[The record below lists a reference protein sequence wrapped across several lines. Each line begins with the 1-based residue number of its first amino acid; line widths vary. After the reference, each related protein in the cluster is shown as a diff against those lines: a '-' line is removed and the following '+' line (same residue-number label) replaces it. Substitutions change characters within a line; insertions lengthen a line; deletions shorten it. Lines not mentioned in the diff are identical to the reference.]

1 MSQTARTSKRSEVET
16 RAMWNA
22 ETLATE
28 QLARS
33 ILDQTAEAIVVCD
46 PESRIILASQSA
58 HRLAGQ
64 NPVGQPF
71 QEIFPLRL
79 GRSPRP
85 WHRLE
90 RRKQPR
96 LKPEVS
102 STDFCGDK
110 TVRGVQVHLL
120 RDDGECYDL
129 LMSAGPF
136 LNSKKQATGCIMSFL
151 DVTHRTTLEDA
162 LQESESRFN
171 RLADSNIIGI
181 VSADD
186 TTILEAN
193 DAFLRIVGY
202 TRDDLS
208 AGGIRWREMTPPE
221 YHGLSDRQLQELL
234 SSGNSTAYEKEY
246 IRKDGTRVP
255 VLIGAVLVEA
265 TPFRWVGFVVDLA
278 ERKSAE
284 TELREAKQNL
294 ERRVQERTA
303 QLAEMNHALAAEIV
317 ERKKTERALRT
328 SRAEFEAFV
337 DSAPDAIVSVNREGR
352 IVLVNSQTEKV
363 FGYARDELLGKPVE
377 LLLPQRYR
385 NLHARHRSDY
395 IASPTTRPMG
405 VGLELS
411 GRRKDGTDFPVEISL
426 SPVQTQGDV
435 LVTSIVRDVTERKR
449 VEAALARQ
457 TLRLQEQA
465 NLIELAHD
473 AILMRDMDGRI
484 TFWNH
489 GAQET
494 YGWPAEKAIGHITHS
509 FLQAEFPMRMDQVQA
524 KLLEEGQWEG
534 EVEHTTRD
542 GTRIVIASRQVLQRD
557 EHHQPRAILEINRDI
572 TQRKRAEE
580 KLSESEAR
588 FRTLVEQVQDYAI
601 FGVDPE
607 GRVTSWNAGAERVY
621 GYASA
626 EIVGHSIARFY
637 SSGEAAS
644 DKLKRELEIA
654 AAEGVYEEVG
664 PRVRKDGSRYWADVL
679 VSALRDPNGDLRGFA
694 NVTRDITE
702 RKKSEEEIQKLNQEL
717 EHRVSELATVNQE
730 LEAFSYSV
738 SHDLRAPLRGIAGFS
753 QALVEDYNDVL
764 DDQGKDYTRRIHSA
778 TQRLTQLIDDLL
790 TLSRVTRSEMNREMS
805 VDVSS
810 IVTSIGAQLRATNPN
825 RQVEFVVA
833 PRLITRG
840 DPRLLRIALENLV
853 GNAYKFTSKVPE
865 ARVEFGSAGK
875 ENGKTIYFVRDNGAG
890 FDTTYADKLFGPFQ
904 RLHSANEF
912 PGTGIGLATV
922 QRIIRR
928 HGGRVWAESAVGQ
941 GATFYF
947 TL

>member
-1 MSQTARTSKRSEVET
+1 
-16 RAMWNA
+16 
-22 ETLATE
+22 
-28 QLARS
+28 
-33 ILDQTAEAIVVCD
+33 
-46 PESRIILASQSA
+46 
-58 HRLAGQ
+58 
-64 NPVGQPF
+64 
-71 QEIFPLRL
+71 
-79 GRSPRP
+79 
-85 WHRLE
+85 
-90 RRKQPR
+90 
-96 LKPEVS
+96 
-102 STDFCGDK
+102 
-110 TVRGVQVHLL
+110 
-120 RDDGECYDL
+120 
-129 LMSAGPF
+129 
-136 LNSKKQATGCIMSFL
+136 
-151 DVTHRTTLEDA
+151 
-162 LQESESRFN
+162 
-171 RLADSNIIGI
+171 
-181 VSADD
+181 
-186 TTILEAN
+186 
-193 DAFLRIVGY
+193 
-202 TRDDLS
+202 
-208 AGGIRWREMTPPE
+208 
-221 YHGLSDRQLQELL
+221 
-234 SSGNSTAYEKEY
+234 
-246 IRKDGTRVP
+246 
-255 VLIGAVLVEA
+255 
-265 TPFRWVGFVVDLA
+265 
-278 ERKSAE
+278 
-284 TELREAKQNL
+284 
-294 ERRVQERTA
+294 
-303 QLAEMNHALAAEIV
+303 MNHALAAEIV

-494 YGWPAEKAIGHITHS
+494 YGWPAEEAIGHTTHS
-509 FLQAEFPMRMDQVQA
+509 FLQAEFPMPMDQVQA
-524 KLLEEGQWEG
+524 KLLEEGQWQG

-557 EHHQPRAILEINRDI
+557 EHNQPRAILEINRDI

-753 QALVEDYNDVL
+753 QALVEDYNEVL

-810 IVTSIGAQLRATNPN
+810 IASAVGAQLRTMNPH
-825 RQVEFVVA
+825 RQVELVVA
-833 PRLITRG
+833 PKLVTRG
-840 DPRLLRIALENLV
+840 DPRLLRIALENLI
-853 GNAYKFTSKVPE
+853 GNAYKFTSKVPQ
-865 ARVEFGSAGK
+865 ARVEFGSAGN

-890 FDTTYADKLFGPFQ
+890 FDMKYAAKLFGPFQ
-904 RLHSANEF
+904 RLHSTNEF

-922 QRIIRR
+922 QRIIHR
-928 HGGRVWAESAVGQ
+928 HGGRVWAESAIGQ